1 MAFFTPSS
9 RSLTRDD
16 IRVVNLRRL
25 AVPGF
30 ALLLVLSLGSFA
42 GGVWLGSD
50 LRTPN
55 LATHQGDVPVE
66 DEDRFAIARV
76 GEVVGRLKTLE
87 SDLLALQ
94 QMMDQ
99 QRVLHGQLSALDP
112 TLLPM
117 LVPARSDGAGQGGA
131 LLPPRGCSGDLQV
144 DAERL
149 GLADLQHSETSARC
163 MRVMLDGLMQQV
175 AERNAALMA
184 IPSRR
189 PVGEARLGSAFGN
202 RVDPF
207 RKKLAF
213 HSGVDFALRSGS
225 DVVAAAGGRVRFA
238 GYRGAYGKLVEIDHG
253 NRLVTRYAHLS
264 RLDVRQGEVVTPA
277 QRIGAV
283 GSTGRSTGPHL
294 HFEVLHKGR
303 FVDPQRFLALGDL
316 ERDSD
321 GLAED

>member
-112 TLLPM
+112 TLLPV
-117 LVPARSDGAGQGGA
+117 LVPARTDGAGQGGA
-131 LLPPRGCSGDLQV
+131 LLPPRGCSGACRSMPSGWALPTC
-144 DAERL
+144 
-149 GLADLQHSETSARC
+149 STARP
-163 MRVMLDGLMQQV
+163 RH
-175 AERNAALMA
+175 AAC
-184 IPSRR
+184 
-189 PVGEARLGSAFGN
+189 G
-202 RVDPF
+202 
-207 RKKLAF
+207 
-213 HSGVDFALRSGS
+213 
-225 DVVAAAGGRVRFA
+225 
-238 GYRGAYGKLVEIDHG
+238 
-253 NRLVTRYAHLS
+253 
-264 RLDVRQGEVVTPA
+264 
-277 QRIGAV
+277 
-283 GSTGRSTGPHL
+283 
-294 HFEVLHKGR
+294 
-303 FVDPQRFLALGDL
+303 
-316 ERDSD
+316 
-321 GLAED
+321 